1 MVSKQI
7 LFISFKHLNVLIPKL
22 EYHTVVLYNKTQI
35 GWYMST
41 KYLLLVQWHDDNISS
56 SALRIYIY
64 LTGNWMIFVFES
76 LIWIW
81 LWLENL
87 LEGQKSRN
95 SEAQETISGLQN
107 SWQSTTRWKTSTRL
121 KLHSPL
127 VNYFTSPSGLHKLSW
142 KCQKKCNINCESRNL
157 LPQHSNAE

>member
-1 MVSKQI
+1 MVRKQI

-64 LTGNWMIFVFES
+64 LTGNWMIFVFEKS
-76 LIWIW
+76 YM
-81 LWLENL
+81 NL
-87 LEGQKSRN
+87 TVVRKYAGGAKE
-95 SEAQETISGLQN
+95 QEFRGAGNYL
-107 SWQSTTRWKTSTRL
+107 RL
-121 KLHSPL
+121 AK
-127 VNYFTSPSGLHKLSW
+127 
-142 KCQKKCNINCESRNL
+142 
-157 LPQHSNAE
+157 